1 MTRNETTI
9 PTNDEWECMPT
20 CAECVSYTAKT
31 RDRGDCRINGET
43 TPDRESERCPSR
55 TFIPKPVK

>member
-1 MTRNETTI
+1 
-9 PTNDEWECMPT
+9 MPS
-20 CAECVSYTAKT
+20 CSDCVSYIPKT
-31 RDRGDCRINGET
+31 SNQGECRINGET